1 MGLYLSILNMLKAQY
16 ELRYSYFLL
25 FHVNHGDPQGFY
37 PRSGIMLKKPT
48 GVVPTYSHFHC
59 LYCHQSAPLHISSS
73 SYGSQ
78 RSRYP
83 YPLKPP
89 FRCFATDHSNS
100 PKAASSQ
107 DPPWPDLRSPNA
119 VPTPY
124 QIFRLKKDSPY
135 SKRRFYELVKIYH
148 PDRNS
153 IETGSSDTNVLSRST
168 KTERYRLIVTAHEIL
183 SDPVKRSAYDK
194 SGAGWDGRPDHGAP
208 KYTWGQNNDAR
219 WSGFDRNDSPFRN
232 ATWEDWEKWY
242 QRGKA
247 KQEPVYF
254 SNGGF
259 LVLVLTAVFLAGF
272 EQSVRVGDYSSVFQ
286 RQVTKAH
293 DDASKAI
300 RQRKT
305 ESQGFGNKDE
315 RLKNFLRTR
324 DPHGYGVTDLTEE
337 SCRKFLQEPELCMSK
352 ATKQIGRDHGQ
363 DLDS

>member
-1 MGLYLSILNMLKAQY
+1 
-16 ELRYSYFLL
+16 
-25 FHVNHGDPQGFY
+25 
-37 PRSGIMLKKPT
+37 MLKKSR
-48 GVVPTYSHFHC
+48 VLVLVYSNFHC
-59 LYCHQSAPLHISSS
+59 LYCHQPAPSHISSS
-73 SYGSQ
+73 SYRSQ
-78 RSRYP
+78 RTRYP
-83 YPLKPP
+83 YPPKPP
-89 FRCFATDHSNS
+89 FRCFATNHCNS
-100 PKAASSQ
+100 PKAASPQ
-107 DPPWPDLRSPNA
+107 DPPWPDLPSPNA

-153 IETGSSDTNVLSRST
+153 IESGFSDTNVLSRST

-194 SGAGWDGRPDHGAP
+194 SGAGWDGRPDHGTP
-208 KYTWGQNNDAR
+208 KYTWGRNNDAK
-219 WSGFDRNDSPFRN
+219 WSGFDTNDSPFRN

-242 QRGKA
+242 QRGEA

-272 EQSVRVGDYSSVFQ
+272 GQSVRVGDYSSVFQ
-286 RQVTKAH
+286 RQVTEAH

-315 RLKNFLRTR
+315 RLQNFLRMR

-337 SCRKFLQEPELCMSK
+337 NNRKLLQEPEIQISEV
-352 ATKQIGRDHGQ
+352 TKQIGRDHGQ
-363 DLDS
+363 DSDS